1 MQIVI
6 IESLMQKKFNNDI
19 SRMIL
24 LEYLIITYFNQKNS
38 KTIITPTII
47 QIFNDYFKD
56 NKKYYKSIAN
66 AIDYSNSENYFIRLF
81 LVNREIIYE
90 ILKKEGSVIRL
101 IDNDNYKND
110 EELILTSLKSY
121 RHALRFIGD
130 KLKSDSNFAN
140 KIIEIDNINY
150 LFFASK

>member
-1 MQIVI
+1 MRIII
-6 IESLMQKKFNNDI
+6 IESLLKKKFNNDI
-19 SRMIL
+19 SQLIL
-24 LEYLIITYFNQKNS
+24 LEYLIITYFNQNN
-38 KTIITPTII
+38 KTIITSVIL

-66 AIDYSNSENYFIRLF
+66 AIHYSHSENYFIKSF

-90 ILKKEGSVIRL
+90 ILNKEGSVIKL
-101 IDNDNYKND
+101 IDEEDYKND

-121 RHALRFIGD
+121 RHTLRFIGN
-130 KLKSDSNFAN
+130 KLKSDSNFTN

-150 LFFASK
+150 LFFT

>member
-1 MQIVI
+1 MRIVI
-6 IESLMQKKFNNDI
+6 IESLLKKKFNNDI
-19 SRMIL
+19 SQLIL
-24 LEYLIITYFNQKNS
+24 LEYLIITYFNQNN
-38 KTIITPTII
+38 KTIITPVIL

-66 AIDYSNSENYFIRLF
+66 AIHYSHSENYFIKSF

-90 ILKKEGSVIRL
+90 ILNKEGSVIKL
-101 IDNDNYKND
+101 IDEEDYKND

-121 RHALRFIGD
+121 RHTLRFIGN
-130 KLKSDSNFAN
+130 KLKSDSNFTN

-150 LFFASK
+150 LFFT

>member
-1 MQIVI
+1 MRIVI
-6 IESLMQKKFNNDI
+6 IESLLKKKFNNDI
-19 SRMIL
+19 SQLIL
-24 LEYLIITYFNQKNS
+24 LEYLIITYFNQNN
-38 KTIITPTII
+38 KTITTPVIL

-66 AIDYSNSENYFIRLF
+66 AIHYSHSENYFIKSF

-90 ILKKEGSVIRL
+90 ILNKEGSVIKL
-101 IDNDNYKND
+101 IDEEDYKND

-121 RHALRFIGD
+121 RHTLRFIGN
-130 KLKSDSNFAN
+130 KLKSDSNFTN

-150 LFFASK
+150 LFFT

>member
-1 MQIVI
+1 MRIII
-6 IESLMQKKFNNDI
+6 IESLLKKKFNNDI
-19 SRMIL
+19 SQLIL
-24 LEYLIITYFNQKNS
+24 LEYLIITYFNQKN
-38 KTIITPTII
+38 KTIITSVIL

-66 AIDYSNSENYFIRLF
+66 AIHYSHSENYFIKSF

-90 ILKKEGSVIRL
+90 ILNKEGSVIKL
-101 IDNDNYKND
+101 IDEEDYKND

-121 RHALRFIGD
+121 RHTLRFIGN
-130 KLKSDSNFAN
+130 KLKSDSNFTN

-150 LFFASK
+150 LFFT

>member
-1 MQIVI
+1 MRIII
-6 IESLMQKKFNNDI
+6 IESLLKKKFNNDI
-19 SRMIL
+19 SQLIL
-24 LEYLIITYFNQKNS
+24 LEYLIITYFNQNN
-38 KTIITPTII
+38 KTIITPVIL

-66 AIDYSNSENYFIRLF
+66 AIHYSHSENYFIKSF

-90 ILKKEGSVIRL
+90 ILNKEGSVIKL
-101 IDNDNYKND
+101 IDEEDYKND

-121 RHALRFIGD
+121 RHTLRFLGN
-130 KLKSDSNFAN
+130 KLKSDSNFTN

-150 LFFASK
+150 LFFT

>member
-1 MQIVI
+1 MRIII
-6 IESLMQKKFNNDI
+6 IESLLKKKFNNDI
-19 SRMIL
+19 SQLIL
-24 LEYLIITYFNQKNS
+24 LEYLIITYFNQNN
-38 KTIITPTII
+38 KTIITPVIL

-66 AIDYSNSENYFIRLF
+66 AIHYSHSENYFIKSF

-90 ILKKEGSVIRL
+90 ILNKEGSVIKL
-101 IDNDNYKND
+101 IDEEDYKND

-121 RHALRFIGD
+121 RHTLRFIGN
-130 KLKSDSNFAN
+130 KLKSDSNFTN

-150 LFFASK
+150 LFFT

>member
-1 MQIVI
+1 MRIII
-6 IESLMQKKFNNDI
+6 IESLLKKKFNNDI
-19 SRMIL
+19 SQLIL
-24 LEYLIITYFNQKNS
+24 LEYLIITYFNQKN
-38 KTIITPTII
+38 KTIITSVIL

-66 AIDYSNSENYFIRLF
+66 AIDYSHSENYFIKSF

-90 ILKKEGSVIRL
+90 ILNKEGSVIKL
-101 IDNDNYKND
+101 IDEEDYKND

-121 RHALRFIGD
+121 RHTLRFIGN
-130 KLKSDSNFAN
+130 KLKSDSNFTN

-150 LFFASK
+150 LFFT